1 MHDESQEVQLSASV
15 LIFLQFQPTADCF
28 SNGWFVIFNAQS
40 IMMGHSRDQTQG
52 IKSQSNNLKFTM
64 KSEVINYDYLI
75 SCSKCSQ
82 VQLVSNV

>member
-15 LIFLQFQPTADCF
+15 LIFLQFQPAADCF